1 MSYEDITLEKQKS
14 GVALLT
20 LNRPQQ
26 LNAVRW
32 HSWDEIEDALD
43 RLAEDDQVSVL
54 LLTGNGRGFCAGADL
69 TSPEPQSSP
78 MAVSRGKRLSV
89 RYGGAAKL
97 LAWPKPTIAA
107 VNGIAAGAGLSLC
120 LACDIRIAGAA
131 ARFSAIWSR
140 RALVADFGATYFL
153 PRIVGMA
160 KALELMYT
168 GDIIDA
174 QEALRIDLVSQVVE
188 ADELMPQALA
198 LAERLGRGAVLALEL
213 IKRLA
218 YREWRPD
225 LDDQVALE
233 EFYQRTYCLE
243 SEDAQ
248 EGKQAFL
255 EKREPQ
261 FKGY

>member
-1 MSYEDITLEKQKS
+1 MSYDDITLEKREN

-43 RLAEDDQVSVL
+43 KLAQDDQVSVL
-54 LLTGNGRGFCAGADL
+54 LITGNGRGFCAGADL
-69 TSPEPQSSP
+69 AAAEPPSDP
-78 MAVSRGKRLSV
+78 MALSRSKRLSI
-89 RYGGAAKL
+89 RYGGAARI

-140 RALVADFGATYFL
+140 RALIGDFGATYFL
-153 PRIVGMA
+153 PRVVGMA

-174 QEALRIDLVSQVVE
+174 QEALRIGLVSRVVDN
-188 ADELMPQALA
+188 DELMPQTLA

-218 YREWRPD
+218 YRQWRPD

-233 EFYQRTYCLE
+233 EFYQRTYCLD

-255 EKREPQ
+255 QKREPQ
-261 FKGY
+261 FRGY